1 MSENNNNQNINDSNN
16 SNNSS
21 NNKRLVP
28 TWIQSKLFE
37 GLLNDLYNDFENIKE
52 FKVDNA
58 LAPGENYATL
68 MLKVEIAMKLKGKI
82 LFSK

>member
-1 MSENNNNQNINDSNN
+1 MSENNNQDINDTK
-16 SNNSS
+16 SS
-21 NNKRLVP
+21 NKTLVP

-37 GLLNDLYNDFENIKE
+37 GLLNDLYNDFANIEE

-68 MLKVEIAMKLKGKI
+68 MLKVELAMKLKGKI
-82 LFSK
+82 LYSK

>member
-1 MSENNNNQNINDSNN
+1 MSENNNQDINDTK
-16 SNNSS
+16 SS
-21 NNKRLVP
+21 NKTLVP

-37 GLLNDLYNDFENIKE
+37 GLLNDLYNDFANIEE

-82 LFSK
+82 LYSK